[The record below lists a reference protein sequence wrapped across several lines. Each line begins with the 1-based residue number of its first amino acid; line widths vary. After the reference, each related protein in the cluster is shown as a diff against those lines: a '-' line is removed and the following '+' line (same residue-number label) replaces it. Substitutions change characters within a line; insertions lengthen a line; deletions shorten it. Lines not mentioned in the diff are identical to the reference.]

1 MNKILKMLFAGALV
15 AMGCASC
22 ETYDVDDPDMTAVA
36 DLDGQWICFAY
47 ESSAPDTPVTVFDIL
62 VTNTTD
68 NAADAMWMT
77 IADCDYSASG
87 NPRYL
92 DALQFK
98 LSCDNSAQT
107 FSCTSAE
114 AVQPRTC
121 HNIYL
126 GQGYYTAGYAG
137 AVASQGYTVTVT
149 GGKVTKNGVDTKTG
163 YKAVRLHAHE
173 SGRLDGQLYRQ
184 RHEKHRLGRG
194 YERLQRFHRCELL
207 ERTEHFL
214 P

>member
-62 VTNTTD
+62 VTNTTN

-98 LSCDNSAQT
+98 LSCDNSALT

-114 AVQPRTC
+114 EIGR
-121 HNIYL
+121 
-126 GQGYYTAGYAG
+126 
-137 AVASQGYTVTVT
+137 
-149 GGKVTKNGVDTKTG
+149 
-163 YKAVRLHAHE
+163 AHV
-173 SGRLDGQLYRQ
+173 
-184 RHEKHRLGRG
+184 
-194 YERLQRFHRCELL
+194 
-207 ERTEHFL
+207 
-214 P
+214 

>member
-22 ETYDVDDPDMTAVA
+22 ETYDMDDPDMTAVA

-98 LSCDNSAQT
+98 LSCDNSALT

-137 AVASQGYTVTVT
+137 PSPPRAI
-149 GGKVTKNGVDTKTG
+149 
-163 YKAVRLHAHE
+163 
-173 SGRLDGQLYRQ
+173 
-184 RHEKHRLGRG
+184 
-194 YERLQRFHRCELL
+194 
-207 ERTEHFL
+207 

>member
-1 MNKILKMLFAGALV
+1 MQALSSQWD
-15 AMGCASC
+15 AHPAK
-22 ETYDVDDPDMTAVA
+22 TYDVDDPDMTAVA

-98 LSCDNSAQT
+98 LSCDNSALT
-107 FSCTSAE
+107 FS
-114 AVQPRTC
+114 
-121 HNIYL
+121 
-126 GQGYYTAGYAG
+126 
-137 AVASQGYTVTVT
+137 
-149 GGKVTKNGVDTKTG
+149 
-163 YKAVRLHAHE
+163 LHF
-173 SGRLDGQLYRQ
+173 
-184 RHEKHRLGRG
+184 GRG
-194 YERLQRFHRCELL
+194 RSAPGPATTSISDRATTRPDTPEPSPPRAI
-207 ERTEHFL
+207 

>member
-98 LSCDNSAQT
+98 LSCDNSALT

-126 GQGYYTAGYAG
+126 GQGYYTAGYTG

-163 YKAVRLHAHE
+163 YKADAIEFGYTRTNP
-173 SGRLDGQLYRQ
+173 DGSTVSYTVKGMKNTGW
-184 RHEKHRLGRG
+184 EEDMKD
-194 YERLQRFHRCELL
+194 YSDFIDAN
-207 ERTEHFL
+207 F
-214 P
+214 